1 MSSWLPDEKIVDM
14 EPALLN
20 YCKDF
25 IAKAFNEEKSE
36 KAIADYIRSKLEEKE
51 EGKWN
56 VILGTNFGSHVVH
69 SSRRYG
75 YFHVGEI
82 DILIWQS
89 GYSNS

>member
-1 MSSWLPDEKIVDM
+1 MSSWLPEEIIVDM

-25 IAKAFNEEKSE
+25 IAKAFNEEKTD
-36 KAIADYIRSKLEEKE
+36 KAIADYIRSKLVEKE

-56 VILGTNFGSHVVH
+56 VIIGRNFGSHVVH

-75 YFHVGEI
+75 YFHVGEM
-82 DILIWQS
+82 DILIWAA
-89 GYSNS
+89 